1 MNPELQKGDRV
12 VVLKMSDPYS
22 AVPPGTAGTV
32 LSSSN
37 VFGDDLY
44 YVDWDNGSRLNLISG
59 EDIWL
64 YEDDFNNRRKRRT
77 ESVKPKKKL
86 TESQKALSDF
96 VLQKQNRQIL
106 KNYNW
111 RILRLFL
118 TAIRATGIVNML
130 ESGYFL
136 SCGKERLEHFI
147 KYKNISNKNALKYA
161 IEHADEVRTVMISGA
176 MTMLE
181 DDDKEITPQSVDR
194 RMRRDTTTI
203 MEIYMMFPITREFDK
218 TAYDDDEEDY
228 YEGGYEDEDEEEE
241 EDY

>member
-86 TESQKALSDF
+86 TESQKSLSDF
-96 VLQKQNRQIL
+96 VLQNRQIL

-111 RILRLFL
+111 KILKLFL
-118 TAIRATGIVNML
+118 TAIKSIGIVNMF

-147 KYKNISNKNALKYA
+147 TYKNISNKNALKYA
-161 IEHADEVRTVMISGA
+161 IEHADEVRNVMISGA
-176 MTMLE
+176 MKMLE
-181 DDDKEITPQSVDR
+181 DEDKEITPQSVDR
-194 RMRRDTTTI
+194 RMRRDTSTLTQ
-203 MEIYMMFPITREFDK
+203 IYMMFPMSKEFDK
-218 TAYDDDEEDY
+218 TANDDDEDEDY
-228 YEGGYEDEDEEEE
+228 YEDGYEDDEDEEEE
-241 EDY
+241 DY

>member
-44 YVDWDNGSRLNLISG
+44 YVEWDNGSRLNLISG

-64 YEDDFNNRRKRRT
+64 YEEDFNNRRKRRT

-86 TESQKALSDF
+86 TESQKSMSDF
-96 VLQKQNRQIL
+96 VLQNRQIL
-106 KNYNW
+106 KNYHW
-111 RILRLFL
+111 KILKLFL

-161 IEHADEVRTVMISGA
+161 IEHAEEVRTVMISGA
-176 MTMLE
+176 IKMLE
-181 DDDKEITPQSVDR
+181 DDDKEITSQSVER
-194 RMRRDTTTI
+194 RMNRDTSTL
-203 MEIYMMFPITREFDK
+203 MQIYMMFPMSKEFDK
-218 TAYDDDEEDY
+218 TANDDDEDEDY
-228 YEGGYEDEDEEEE
+228 YEDGYDNEE

>member
-1 MNPELQKGDRV
+1 
-12 VVLKMSDPYS
+12 MSDPYS

-44 YVDWDNGSRLNLISG
+44 YVNWDNGSRLNLISG

-86 TESQKALSDF
+86 TESQKSLSDF
-96 VLQKQNRQIL
+96 VLQNRQIL
-106 KNYNW
+106 KNYHW
-111 RILRLFL
+111 KILKLFL

-147 KYKNISNKNALKYA
+147 KYKKISNKNALKYA
-161 IEHADEVRTVMISGA
+161 IEHAEEVRTVMISGA
-176 MTMLE
+176 IKMLE
-181 DDDKEITPQSVDR
+181 DDDKEITSQSVDR
-194 RMRRDTTTI
+194 RMRRDTSTL
-203 MEIYMMFPITREFDK
+203 MQIYMMFPMSKEFDK
-218 TAYDDDEEDY
+218 TANDDDDDEDEDYYEDGYEEDDEED
-228 YEGGYEDEDEEEE
+228 
-241 EDY
+241 DY

>member
-22 AVPPGTAGTV
+22 SVPPGTAGTV

-64 YEDDFNNRRKRRT
+64 YEEDFNNRRKRRT

-86 TESQKALSDF
+86 TESQQSLSNF
-96 VLQKQNRQIL
+96 VLKNRQIL
-106 KNYNW
+106 KNYHW
-111 RILRLFL
+111 KILKLFL

-161 IEHADEVRTVMISGA
+161 IEHADEVRNVMISGA

-194 RMRRDTTTI
+194 RMRRDTSTL
-203 MEIYMMFPITREFDK
+203 MQIYMMFPMSKEFDK
-218 TAYDDDEEDY
+218 TENDDDEDEDYYEDGYEDEEDDEED
-228 YEGGYEDEDEEEE
+228 
-241 EDY
+241 DY

>member
-22 AVPPGTAGTV
+22 AISPGTAGTV
-32 LSSSN
+32 LSSSK
-37 VFGDDLY
+37 VFGDILY
-44 YVDWDNGSRLNLISG
+44 YVDWDNGSRLNLISD

-64 YEDDFNNRRKRRT
+64 FEDDYNNRKNRKRRT

-86 TESQKALSDF
+86 TESQQNMSDF
-96 VLQKQNRQIL
+96 VLANRQIL

-111 RILRLFL
+111 KILKKFL
-118 TAIRATGIVNML
+118 TAIKSTGIVNMF

-147 KYKNISNKNALKYA
+147 KYKDITNKNALKYA
-161 IEHADEVRTVMISGA
+161 IEHAEEVRTVMISGA
-176 MTMLE
+176 MKML
-181 DDDKEITPQSVDR
+181 DDEDKEVTPQSVER

-203 MEIYMMFPITREFDK
+203 MEIYMMFPMSREFDK
-218 TAYDDDEEDY
+218 TDNDDDEEDY
-228 YEGGYEDEDEEEE
+228 YEDGYEDEE

>member
-22 AVPPGTAGTV
+22 AVPPMTPGTV
-32 LSSSN
+32 LSSSK
-37 VFGDDLY
+37 VFGDILY
-44 YVDWDNGSRLNLISG
+44 YVDWDNGSRLNLISD

-64 YEDDFNNRRKRRT
+64 FEDDFNNRKNRKRRT

-86 TESQKALSDF
+86 TESQQNMSDF
-96 VLQKQNRQIL
+96 VLKNRQIL

-111 RILRLFL
+111 KKLKLFL

-147 KYKNISNKNALKYA
+147 KYKNINNKKALKYA
-161 IEHADEVRTVMISGA
+161 IEHSEEVRNVIISGA
-176 MTMLE
+176 MKMLE
-181 DDDKEITPQSVDR
+181 DDDKEITPQSVER
-194 RMRRDTTTI
+194 RMRRDTTTL
-203 MEIYMMFPITREFDK
+203 MELYMTFPMSKEFDK
-218 TAYDDDEEDY
+218 TSDDDDEDDDY
-228 YEGGYEDEDEEEE
+228 ENGYEDEDE
-241 EDY
+241 DY

>member
-86 TESQKALSDF
+86 TESQKSMSDF
-96 VLQKQNRQIL
+96 VLQNRQIL

-111 RILRLFL
+111 KILKKFL
-118 TAIRATGIVNML
+118 TAIRATGVVNML

-147 KYKNISNKNALKYA
+147 AYKNISNKNALKYA
-161 IEHADEVRTVMISGA
+161 IEHAEEVRTVMISGA
-176 MTMLE
+176 IKMLE
-181 DDDKEITPQSVDR
+181 DDDKEITSQSVER
-194 RMRRDTTTI
+194 RMNRDTSTL
-203 MEIYMMFPITREFDK
+203 MQIYMMFPMSKEFDK
-218 TAYDDDEEDY
+218 TANDDDEDEDY
-228 YEGGYEDEDEEEE
+228 YEDGYEDEDD
-241 EDY
+241 DY

>member
-64 YEDDFNNRRKRRT
+64 YEEDFNNRRKRRT

-86 TESQKALSDF
+86 TESQKSMSDF
-96 VLQKQNRQIL
+96 VLKNRQIL
-106 KNYNW
+106 KNYDW
-111 RILRLFL
+111 KKIKLFL
-118 TAIRATGIVNML
+118 TAIRATSIVNML

-147 KYKNISNKNALKYA
+147 TYKNISNKKALKYA
-161 IEHADEVRTVMISGA
+161 LEHADEVRNVMISGA
-176 MTMLE
+176 MSMLE
-181 DDDKEITPQSVDR
+181 DEDKEITPQSVER
-194 RMRRDTTTI
+194 RMRRDTSTL
-203 MEIYMMFPITREFDK
+203 MQIYMSFPMSKEFDS
-218 TAYDDDEEDY
+218 TLDDEDEDEDY
-228 YEGGYEDEDEEEE
+228 YEDGYEDEEDEDD
-241 EDY
+241 DY